1 MKFIDVNRWSRKA
14 QFENFIGYDNPIF
27 SVTVRLDVTN
37 PVLYCK
43 EKGVSFFTLFLF
55 TLTDCAN
62 RIEEFRYRIVDGGV
76 CLLDHADPSF
86 VVLRKDERIVTKK
99 TPYTPVF
106 EDFYAKNRADIISAK
121 ESERDDDFGSEGVDC
136 YYVSCLPWFEAVSFS
151 NPYNMADASQSSIPR
166 FTWGK
171 YIERNGRF
179 EIYFDVSL
187 HHALADGLHVAKL
200 IDNINEAFSDV
211 EGYIQRKKL

>member
-106 EDFYAKNRADIISAK
+106 EDFYAKNRADIISAR
-121 ESERDDDFGSEGVDC
+121 ESAGDKAFGSEGLDC
-136 YYVSCLPWFEAVSFS
+136 YYVSNLPWLDPYSFS
-151 NPYNMADASQSSIPR
+151 NPYNFSDASQSSIPR
-166 FTWGK
+166 FSWGK
-171 YIERNGRF
+171 YVEKNGGY
-179 EIYFDVSL
+179 EMGFDVSV

-200 IDNINEAFSDV
+200 IEKLNEAFSDV
-211 EGYIQRKKL
+211 EEYLQRKKL